1 MVLPDTC
8 FCVNQNSRDILKY
21 IVFFTAIILFLSCES
36 ETQDE
41 KPSYPTQYELSD
53 GKETAT
59 YQQTIDYYITLA
71 RDFPEINMHT
81 IGKTDSG
88 YPLHTVTFNPDGDF
102 NYENIRKEKSII
114 LINNGI
120 HPGESDGI
128 DATMMLYRDLATG
141 KVDMP
146 KNTVLVTIP
155 IYNVGGALNRNSTTR
170 ANQNGPLEYGFRG
183 NARNYDLNRDFIKMD
198 TQNAK
203 TFTEIFHMVKPDVFV
218 DNHVSN
224 GADYQYTLTHLFT
237 QHNKLGG
244 KLGAYLHH
252 TLMPSLENSLAKKEW
267 DITPYVNV
275 FNAPPEIGF
284 SQFMDHPRYSTGYTT
299 LWSTLGLMV
308 ETHMLKPY
316 KQRVEGTY
324 DLMKSLIEV
333 VEVEHENIKS
343 LRKETLE
350 KNLDLSEYY
359 FNWQVDTTQSSILSF
374 KGYEAEKLTSEV
386 TGLPRLKYN
395 RDKPFTKEVVYQ
407 DYFYPAD
414 TVEVPDAYIVK
425 KSWKRVIERLD
436 ANKIQ
441 YSPIKKDTVIS
452 VEVYKI
458 ADYNTRNAPYEGH
471 YLHYNT
477 QVDKSMKEVHFT
489 EGDLLVP
496 TRQPGIRYLM
506 ETLEPQGTDSF
517 FNWNFFDTVL
527 QRKEGFSPYVFEDVA
542 LEMLQK
548 DTVLLKEFEAKKEI
562 DLNFANNWYA
572 QLNWIFERSEHFEE
586 AYLTYPIYRI
596 AKNSDASKLLSD

>member
-1 MVLPDTC
+1 MKHIFFLAA
-8 FCVNQNSRDILKY
+8 
-21 IVFFTAIILFLSCES
+21 VFLFISCES
-36 ETQDE
+36 ETQGE
-41 KPSYPTQYELSD
+41 KSSYQTHYEAS
-53 GKETAT
+53 GGRETAT
-59 YQQTIDYYITLA
+59 YRQTIDYYMGLA
-71 RDFPEINMHT
+71 REFPQINIHT

-88 YPLHTVTFNPDGDF
+88 LPLHTVTFNPDGDF
-102 NYENIRKEKSII
+102 NYENIRREKSII

-141 KVDMP
+141 KLEMP

-155 IYNVGGALNRNSTTR
+155 IYNIGGSLNRNSTTR

-198 TQNAK
+198 TENAR
-203 TFTEIFHMVKPDVFV
+203 TFAQIFHMVKPDVFI

-244 KLGAYLHH
+244 EMGEYLHG
-252 TLMPSLENSLAKKEW
+252 TLMPNLENSLAKKEW

-275 FNAPPEIGF
+275 FNIPPETGF

-299 LWSTLGLMV
+299 LWSTFGLMV

-324 DLMKSLIEV
+324 VLMQGLIEV
-333 VEVEHENIKS
+333 VEAEHEKIKA
-343 LRKETLE
+343 LRKETLD
-350 KNLDLSEYY
+350 KNLELSEYY
-359 FNWQVDTTQSSILSF
+359 FNWQVDTTKTSTLTF
-374 KGYEAEKLTSEV
+374 KGFEAEQLTSEV

-395 RDKPFTKEVVYQ
+395 RDKPFTKETTYQ
-407 DYFYPAD
+407 DYFYPTD
-414 TVEVPDAYIVK
+414 TVTVPAAYIVK

-441 YSPIKKDTVIS
+441 YTAIKKDTTLL
-452 VEVYKI
+452 VEGYTI
-458 ADYNTRNAPYEGH
+458 EDYDTRNAPYEGH
-471 YLHYNT
+471 YLHSNT
-477 QVDKSMKEVHFT
+477 KVTKHLKKVHFR
-489 EGDLLVP
+489 EGDLLIP
-496 TRQPGIRYLM
+496 TRQSGIRYLM
-506 ETLEPQGTDSF
+506 ETLEPQGADSF

-542 LEMLQK
+542 IEMLQQ
-548 DTVLLKEFEAKKEI
+548 DSLLLQEFEAKKEAE
-562 DLNFANNWYA
+562 LNFANNWYA
-572 QLNWIFERSEHFEE
+572 QLNWIFERSQHFEQ
-586 AYLTYPIYRI
+586 AYMRYPIYRV
-596 AKNSDASKLLSD
+596 AKGSEAAGLLPN